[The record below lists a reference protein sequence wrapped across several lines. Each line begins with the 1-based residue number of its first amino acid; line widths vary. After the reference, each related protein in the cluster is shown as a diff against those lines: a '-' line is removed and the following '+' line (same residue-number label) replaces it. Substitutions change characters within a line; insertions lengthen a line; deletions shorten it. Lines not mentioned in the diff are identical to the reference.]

1 MPGAYLTTRDR
12 RTIIRLLGLLQD
24 HLESA
29 IESVIVP
36 GTGEADPDEP
46 EDVAGLAQDRR
57 DWRAAEILIGKLTKQ
72 RREGNER
79 NKTSSL

>member
-12 RTIIRLLGLLQD
+12 RTVIRLLGLLQD

-36 GTGEADPDEP
+36 GTGEANPEEP
-46 EDVAGLAQDRR
+46 EDVAGLIRDRR
-57 DWRAAEILIGKLTKQ
+57 DWRIAETLIGKLTKKG
-72 RREGNER
+72 R
-79 NKTSSL
+79 

>member
-12 RTIIRLLGLLQD
+12 RAVIRLLGLLQE

-36 GTGEADPDEP
+36 GTGEANPHDPE
-46 EDVAGLAQDRR
+46 EVAGLAQDRR
-57 DWRAAEILIGKLTKQ
+57 DWRTAETLIGKLTKQ
-72 RREGNER
+72 RREGN
-79 NKTSSL
+79 